1 MHTKTYKTRISLL
14 LIAILVIIPII
25 YHAPLRQ
32 ASQTAQITV
41 VSFVLLVFMVVIIG
55 VFKIK
60 YVIDNDT
67 LKIK

>member
-14 LIAILVIIPII
+14 LIAVLVIIPII
-25 YHAPLRQ
+25 HHVPLRQ

-41 VSFVLLVFMVVIIG
+41 VYFVLLVFMVVIIG